1 MCLKPEDVERMD
13 KAQVLVNEAAFDQN
27 WIVYGPAGTG
37 KTILALNRL
46 QRLSKLRPDD
56 DHIFLSKSKM
66 LSRWVEQAAIGLG
79 VNNKIHSF
87 DQYVW
92 NKVTSY
98 IGQTPVPVD
107 ASATWSE
114 ILWSKTTPLIVEAF
128 KKDPNLKKFSVIV
141 DEGQDIDA
149 GFFEACKT
157 MCIRVFILMD
167 ENQKTKFWA
176 DTARAEAA
184 QMLNV
189 DQMHQKY
196 LGINYRNPKAIKEL
210 SETFYDG
217 DVQELASDPPAEFQK
232 NLEAD
237 PSVRYIPFSDET
249 KKVDQVKRIIGFCS
263 DRPQSTVCV
272 VAPSPNDVAKVIKS
286 LKDSSLATKRFDK
299 NIWKVRGYIPKRN
312 QRCMTDFCSP
322 GIVVASALNLKG
334 SEFDAVYL
342 VDWHRSDDPAPAM
355 YTLVARARA
364 RIEVFAAPTA
374 ESKSKMRDKFEKA
387 LSGGLIKEV
396 Q

>member
-13 KAQVLVNEAAFDQN
+13 VAQTAVNEAAFDQN

-79 VNNKIHSF
+79 VNERIHSF

-98 IGQTPVPVD
+98 IGHTPVPVD
-107 ASATWSE
+107 GAATWSE
-114 ILWSKTTPLIVEAF
+114 ILWSKTTPLVVDAF
-128 KKDPNLKKFSVIV
+128 KQNPNLRKFSLIV
-141 DEGQDIDA
+141 DEAQDISA

-157 MCIRVFILMD
+157 MCNRVFILMD

-184 QMLNV
+184 RMLNV
-189 DQMHQKY
+189 DQIHQKY

-210 SETFYDG
+210 SETFYNG
-217 DVQELASDPPAEFQK
+217 DVNELASDPPAEFQK
-232 NLEAD
+232 NLEVE
-237 PSVRYIPFSDET
+237 PSIRYIPYSDVS
-249 KKVDQVKRIIGFCS
+249 KKADQVRRIIGFCS

-272 VAPSPNDVAKVIKS
+272 VAPSPSEVARAITT
-286 LKDSSLATKRFDK
+286 LKDSALATKRFDQT
-299 NIWKVRGYIPKRN
+299 NWKVRGYIPKRN
-312 QRCMTDFCSP
+312 QRCVTDFCSP

-342 VDWHRSDDPAPAM
+342 IDWHLSEDSAPAL
-355 YTLVARARA
+355 YTLIARARA
-364 RIEVFAAPTA
+364 RIEVFAEPNA
-374 ESKSKMRDKFEKA
+374 ESKSSVRNKFEKA
-387 LSGGLIKEV
+387 LSAGLIKEV
-396 Q
+396 H

>member
-13 KAQVLVNEAAFDQN
+13 SAQTAVNEAAFDQN

-46 QRLSKLRPDD
+46 QRLSKLRPDE
-56 DHIFLSKSKM
+56 DHVFISKSKM

-79 VNNKIHSF
+79 QNNKIQSF

-92 NKVTSY
+92 HKVKSY
-98 IGQTPVPVD
+98 IGCKPITLSPT
-107 ASATWSE
+107 ATWSE
-114 ILWSKTTPLIVEAF
+114 ISWSETTPLIADAF
-128 KKDPNLKKFSVIV
+128 KQKPNMKKFSVIV
-141 DEGQDIDA
+141 DEGQDISA
-149 GFFEACKT
+149 GFFEACKI
-157 MCIRVFILMD
+157 MCSRVFILMD

-184 QMLNV
+184 RMLNV
-189 DQMHQKY
+189 DQRHQRY
-196 LGINYRNPKAIKEL
+196 LGINYRNPKVIKEL

-217 DVQELASDPPAEFQK
+217 DVNELASDPPVEFQK

-237 PSVRYIPFSDET
+237 PSIRYLPLDDET
-249 KKVDQVKRIIGFCS
+249 KKIDQVRRIIGFCS

-272 VAPSPNDVAKVIKS
+272 VAPSPSDVPRVIKH
-286 LKDSSLATKRFDK
+286 LQDSALATNRFDK
-299 NIWKVRGYIPKRN
+299 NIWKVRGYIPKRG
-312 QRCMTDFCSP
+312 QRCTTDFCSP
-322 GIVVASALNLKG
+322 GIVIANALNLKG

-342 VDWHRSDDPAPAM
+342 VDWHRSEDPAPAM
-355 YTLVARARA
+355 YTLIARARA
-364 RIEVFAAPTA
+364 RIEIFADPTE
-374 ESKSKMRDKFEKA
+374 ESKLKMRHKFEKA
-387 LSGGLIKEV
+387 LSAGLIKEM